1 MQDRTFMMMMTT
13 KTARVGSSAAS
24 GAKKKSRALPGSPH
38 YSLVIESAA
47 FELNIPHVVN
57 VRAADIG
64 KFLTR
69 ITALVV
75 DRSDRFT
82 PSSQK

>member
-1 MQDRTFMMMMTT
+1 M
-13 KTARVGSSAAS
+13 
-24 GAKKKSRALPGSPH
+24 PGSPD
-38 YSLVIESAA
+38 YSFVIESAA

-64 KFLTR
+64 KFLTY

-75 DRSDRFT
+75 DRGDRFT
-82 PSSQK
+82 ASSQK